1 MAVHNFLQVE
11 RSPMPRR
18 PKTTSGPSRLS
29 GILAQI
35 TKQPRLELKNEL
47 KSLKLSY
54 KSKNGDFGA
63 RSTQLREACASANEY
78 FLNHRYFVKEE
89 LPRIRYVRI
98 RRLRSRSTKCSPV
111 NLIHKPPTMVL
122 EFSEHILTFPYHHK
136 RRILKHASQQQT
148 LLHTLSPSPQKWSTT
163 ILAEL
168 MSSAGTAVWSKWV
181 RRADRSRRK
190 AYYQAKRAT

>member
-1 MAVHNFLQVE
+1 MVKPSRTEVAVHNFLQVE

-18 PKTTSGPSRLS
+18 PKTIPGPSRLS

-89 LPRIRYVRI
+89 LPRIRYANPSLEI
-98 RRLRSRSTKCSPV
+98 QIDKMLPSQSYSQ
-111 NLIHKPPTMVL
+111 PPTMVL

-148 LLHTLSPSPQKWSTT
+148 LLHKLSPSPRNGPPQFLQS
-163 ILAEL
+163 
-168 MSSAGTAVWSKWV
+168 
-181 RRADRSRRK
+181 
-190 AYYQAKRAT
+190 